1 MDESD
6 SESEELNSS
15 GSDEDCRKLV
25 REYEETL
32 EYKVFSVYPPLEH
45 IQGIENEMVEMRVR
59 DDQDFVDQLK
69 DDPYLLKTMDDMFTN
84 AEKHEWVYYD
94 ESKRSAI
101 MTVTRDLERRADYC
115 VVLVDEIKKGD
126 YNLTVVEDA
135 VGVVFATAKL
145 LSKFVLTRE
154 EETRDLE
161 KRVEEN
167 RKETETLLFS
177 HFNKLTNAYKI
188 VDQRREM
195 LDRIHFALA
204 KVTSTETTVP
214 DATNNDKVQ
223 SIDAKKM
230 PPPVVLN
237 QQTSEESVDQ
247 HQGSQSSIVT
257 TSTYLGTPRKK

>member
-1 MDESD
+1 MGESD
-6 SESEELNSS
+6 SESEERNSS

-32 EYKVFSVYPPLEH
+32 ECKVFSVYPPLEH
-45 IQGIENEMVEMRVR
+45 IQGIENGMVEMRVR

-84 AEKHEWVYYD
+84 AEKHEWVHYD

-115 VVLVDEIKKGD
+115 EVLVDEIEKGD
-126 YNLTVVEDA
+126 YNLTVVADA
-135 VGVVFATAKL
+135 VGVVSATAKL

-177 HFNKLTNAYKI
+177 HFNKLTKAYKI

-195 LDRIHFALA
+195 LDRIHFEMQVGDAMVVENAGILA
-204 KVTSTETTVP
+204 R
-214 DATNNDKVQ
+214 
-223 SIDAKKM
+223 I
-230 PPPVVLN
+230 
-237 QQTSEESVDQ
+237 
-247 HQGSQSSIVT
+247 
-257 TSTYLGTPRKK
+257 